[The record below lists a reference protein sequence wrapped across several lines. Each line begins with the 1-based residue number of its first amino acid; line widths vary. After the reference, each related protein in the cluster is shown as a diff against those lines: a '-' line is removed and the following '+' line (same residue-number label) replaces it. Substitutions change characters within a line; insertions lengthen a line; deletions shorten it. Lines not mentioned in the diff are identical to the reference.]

1 MNIEDRLGYNKQIL
15 DRICKYIENNPDMR
29 FIQALWNLNLINRV
43 ASNEIPNA
51 WLIEDR
57 YYEEPDKTL
66 SKLRK
71 E

>member
-1 MNIEDRLGYNKQIL
+1 MKIEDRLGYNKQIL
-15 DRICKYIENNPDMR
+15 DRICKYIEKYPDMR
-29 FIQALWNLNLINRV
+29 FIQVLWNLNLINRV
-43 ASNEIPNA
+43 ESKEIPNA

-57 YYEEPDKTL
+57 YYEEPDETL